1 MIKTMNNNI
10 EHNNKI
16 LIKAAQ
22 LSKKFDHF
30 TAVDS
35 IDFEIFSGECF
46 GFLGPNGAG
55 KSSTMRM
62 IYCFSDP
69 SSGSLHVLKGE
80 TQKYPREIKAE
91 LGVVPQED
99 NLDPDLSVKQ
109 NLLLY
114 ATYFDIEKKTAKKK
128 TEELLEFFELQ
139 EKQNAKIQTLSGGM
153 RRRLL
158 IARALI
164 NQPKVLILDEPTTGL
179 DPQARH
185 NIWHRLR
192 QLISQGV
199 TMVLTTHYMEE
210 AELLCDRLIIMDH
223 GKVLARGKP
232 KDLILEHVG
241 HEVLEMRGT
250 AQLLEDYKTKFNK
263 LQKKYSKNGSEIEI
277 EIIGDTLFAKLKGN
291 KINLLQEHPE
301 IQQNSFQLRPAGLE
315 DVFLHLTGRDLRD

>member
-1 MIKTMNNNI
+1 MMNKLEQNNT
-10 EHNNKI
+10 KP
-16 LIKAAQ
+16 LIKASQ
-22 LSKKFDHF
+22 LSKKFENF

-35 IDFEIFSGECF
+35 IGFEIYPGECF

-62 IYCFSDP
+62 IYCFSEP
-69 SSGSLHVLKGE
+69 SSGSLKVLKGE
-80 TQKYPREIKAE
+80 TRQYPRQIKAQ

-99 NLDPDLSVKQ
+99 NLDPDLSVRQ

-114 ATYFDIEKKTAKKK
+114 ATYFDISKNEAKKR
-128 TEELLEFFELQ
+128 TNELLEFFELE
-139 EKQNAKIQTLSGGM
+139 EKQHAKIQTLSGGM

-164 NQPKVLILDEPTTGL
+164 NQPKILILDEPTTGL

-185 NIWHRLR
+185 NIWTRLR
-192 QLISQGV
+192 QLIAQGV

-223 GKVLARGKP
+223 GKILARGRP
-232 KDLILEHVG
+232 KDLIREHVG

-250 AQLLEDYKTKFNK
+250 KDLLEKYQKKFLE
-263 LQKKYSKNGSEIEI
+263 LQKKLLHNGSEIET
-277 EIIGDTLFAKLKGN
+277 EIMGDTLFVKLKGK
-291 KINLLQEHPE
+291 KINLMQEYPE
-301 IQQNSFQLRPAGLE
+301 IQETAFQLRPADLE